1 MLLLGHPGYLLS
13 TVMVMTIQDWAL
25 LVLDCLD
32 MHAQISGIFEANS
45 GPQVQI
51 QDDPGKSK
59 MYDLYGI
66 YSHSFK
72 LDINTKDPISDH
84 WQTNEF
90 GVNSL
95 TCFTYWISFC
105 QTIGR
110 MTLPSQKYLDVTLT
124 KPINWT
130 ITLECNIT
138 KLTLRCRKIPRVQPW
153 IEPWRWKYNHIPI
166 KDNTTA
172 RLWKWL
178 LMRILKH

>member
-1 MLLLGHPGYLLS
+1 MGCHGLDHPGLGPFGFGLSWHACTNFWHISRFHNIFILLTKLLLNE
-13 TVMVMTIQDWAL
+13 IIAD
-25 LVLDCLD
+25 
-32 MHAQISGIFEANS
+32 IS

-166 KDNTTA
+166 KDNPTA
-172 RLWKWL
+172 RLWK
-178 LMRILKH
+178 